1 MGNRPTDIRID
12 ANRINAGRTDEGLLR
27 GIGRAS
33 LVALFI
39 NSVIGA
45 GIFGLPGRVHELLG
59 PHALLAYLACAAL
72 VLLIVLC
79 FAEVGGRFDRTGG
92 PYRYAH
98 ATFGPVVGFQV
109 GWLVWLTR
117 VSAFAALCNLL
128 LEYGAHFWPA
138 ATSPTWRTRCARTG
152 ARWWRSAKR
161 ARWWRRR

>member
-1 MGNRPTDIRID
+1 MAQ
-12 ANRINAGRTDEGLLR
+12 ANLRTDEGLVR

-79 FAEVGGRFDRTGG
+79 FAEVGGRFDRT
-92 PYRYAH
+92 A
-98 ATFGPVVGFQV
+98 
-109 GWLVWLTR
+109 
-117 VSAFAALCNLL
+117 
-128 LEYGAHFWPA
+128 
-138 ATSPTWRTRCARTG
+138 ART
-152 ARWWRSAKR
+152 ATHTPRSAQ
-161 ARWWRRR
+161 WWASRSAGWYG